1 MDAIGS
7 FVAKKAF
14 ESKVDSLSKNF
25 TSSLGLGGDEEG
37 GGSSSSSSA
46 GEVEK
51 RARQSR
57 EAREAEERQMRE
69 REEAHKKRKENNL
82 AKANALREKYGL
94 PTDAPQSATHH
105 KKTPEAH
112 APQGFFA
119 ASRQLNNIRNH
130 ILAGKLIPDKCF
142 QLILS

>member
-37 GGSSSSSSA
+37 GGGSGGA

-57 EAREAEERQMRE
+57 EAREAEERQLRE

-94 PTDAPQSATHH
+94 PTDAPQSSRR
-105 KKTPEAH
+105 EA
-112 APQGFFA
+112 AA
-119 ASRQLNNIRNH
+119 ASTTPYKGSSSPNGFSSVSQCCL
-130 ILAGKLIPDKCF
+130 
-142 QLILS
+142 LS

>member
-37 GGSSSSSSA
+37 GGGSGSSA

-51 RARQSR
+51 RTRQSR
-57 EAREAEERQMRE
+57 EAREAEERQLRE

-94 PTDAPQSATHH
+94 PTDAPQS
-105 KKTPEAH
+105 
-112 APQGFFA
+112 GSRRDA
-119 ASRQLNNIRNH
+119 ASTTPYKGSSSPNGFSSMSQCCL
-130 ILAGKLIPDKCF
+130 
-142 QLILS
+142 LS